1 MSDPRTLART
11 LARIDELLDL
21 PAETSWVE
29 FKKDNSDPYRIGTL
43 ISALSNGARHADK
56 HSAYVIWGIRDED
69 HAAIGTTF
77 EPSSQMQKGQP
88 LELWLTQH
96 LRPAIDFSFESVDY
110 RGTRLVLLSIPAT
123 TNIPVEFDRTAY
135 IRVGSATLRLSD
147 HPERMKSLWSKLTPY
162 AWETGLAL
170 QFLDSDT
177 VLKLLDYPCYFDLT
191 GQPLPEN
198 RQGILDRLKADQLV
212 QPDVGD
218 RWSITNLGAILFA
231 KRLEEFPSAIARKAI
246 RFVAYDGASRTD
258 IVSHRKDMLGGYA
271 VSLDDLIDYIDQLLP
286 RNEQII
292 GALRKEQQ
300 TYPLEAIRE
309 LIANAL
315 IHQDMMIRGA
325 GPLVELFRGRLEIT
339 NPGEPLV
346 SPDRFID
353 SPPRSRN
360 EALTSLMRRMGFCE
374 EQGTK
379 DAHACTSYVMRRMG
393 FCEEQ
398 GTGIDKVIL
407 AVEAH
412 QLPPPDFRSEGDALR
427 VRLFAPRQFA
437 DMSSEERIRACYQHA
452 ALRYVVGKR
461 MKNLTLRDRFGIDA
475 KNAAQASAVIRS
487 TMKADLIRPADPAH
501 PRAGYVPFWA

>member
-1 MSDPRTLART
+1 MSDPRTLA
-11 LARIDELLDL
+11 LIDDLLKL

-29 FKKDNSDPYRIGTL
+29 FKKDNSDPYRIGKL
-43 ISALSNGARHADK
+43 ISALSNSARLADK
-56 HSAYVIWGIRDED
+56 HSAYMVWGVQNED
-69 HAAIGTTF
+69 HAAVGTTF
-77 EPSSQMQKGQP
+77 EPSAQKQKGQP

-110 RGTRLVLLSIPAT
+110 QEARLVLLRIPAT

-177 VLKLLDYPCYFDLT
+177 VLKLLDYPRYFDLT

-212 QPDVGD
+212 QQDVGG

-246 RFVAYDGASRTD
+246 RFVAYDGAGRTD
-258 IVSHRKDMLGGYA
+258 TVSHRKDMLGGYA
-271 VSLDDLIDYIDQLLP
+271 VSLDALVNYIDPLLP
-286 RNEQII
+286 HNEQIV
-292 GALRKEQQ
+292 GAFRKEQPA
-300 TYPLEAIRE
+300 YPLEAIRE

-315 IHQDMMIRGA
+315 THQDMMIRGA

-339 NPGEPLV
+339 NPGQPLV

-353 SPPRSRN
+353 FPPCSRN
-360 EALTSLMRRMGFCE
+360 EALTSL
-374 EQGTK
+374 
-379 DAHACTSYVMRRMG
+379 MRRMG

-407 AVEAH
+407 AVESH
-412 QLPPPDFRSEGDALR
+412 QMPPPDFRAEGDAVR
-427 VRLFAPRQFA
+427 VRLFALRQFA
-437 DMSSEERIRACYQHA
+437 DMTSEERIRACYQHA

-461 MKNLTLRDRFGIDA
+461 MKNLTLRTRFGIDP

-487 TMKADLIRPADPAH
+487 AMKAGLIKRADPAY
-501 PRAGYVPFWA
+501 PRSGYVPFWA